1 MTTQQ
6 LTGSDLREAVF
17 EIISR
22 ELGPAVLV
30 RYIAENFSQPGR
42 DYTEERR
49 ALPHDSVENIVGEL
63 QARKT
68 ARGGTLAPASANE
81 VGAPPQ
87 SRRKSGRKP

>member
-22 ELGPAVLV
+22 ELGPAALV

-42 DYTEERR
+42 DYTEDRR
-49 ALPHDSVENIVGEL
+49 QRPQTTVDEIAAGIR
-63 QARKT
+63 ARK
-68 ARGGTLAPASANE
+68 AASGGSLAVPGAKE
-81 VGAPPQ
+81 VGTRPKAP
-87 SRRKSGRKP
+87 RKPK